1 MRCLVFQ
8 LPDFLKNVLILG
20 DGGGQTRDSSPP
32 LHGGDISKNYDDR
45 NFIWVQ
51 FMQLWVIGLANFII
65 RLNHSCH
72 ILAAFKSA
80 ERLAVA
86 RIRGVWGCA
95 QAERYLLLANAQN
108 IGKALKTLPAGVRPG
123 QR

>member
-1 MRCLVFQ
+1 MELKVGTCTVFQ
-8 LPDFLKNVLILG
+8 FPENFENVLILG
-20 DGGGQTRDSSPP
+20 DVGGQTRDSSPP

-65 RLNHSCH
+65 RPDHSCH
-72 ILAAFKSA
+72 ILAAFKSGA
-80 ERLAVA
+80 SLAVA

-95 QAERYLLLANAQN
+95 QAERHFLLANAQN
-108 IGKALKTLPAGVRPG
+108 IGKDFGVG
-123 QR
+123 

>member
-1 MRCLVFQ
+1 MRCEVLHPQEHFQ
-8 LPDFLKNVLILG
+8 NLLFLG
-20 DGGGQTRDSSPP
+20 DGGGQLRDSSPP

-95 QAERYLLLANAQN
+95 QAERHFLLANAQN
-108 IGKALKTLPAGVRPG
+108 IGRDFGVG
-123 QR
+123 